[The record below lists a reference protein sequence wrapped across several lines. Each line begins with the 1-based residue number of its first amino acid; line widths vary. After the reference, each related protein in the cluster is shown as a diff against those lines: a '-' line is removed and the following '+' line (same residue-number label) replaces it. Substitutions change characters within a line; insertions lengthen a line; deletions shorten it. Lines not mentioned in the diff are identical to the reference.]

1 METYV
6 VRYAVVCMQA
16 RIIERTLT
24 DDEIDSLALMAVA
37 GIAAEGQMYEEVR
50 GATLFSHGGKDRTT
64 PISA

>member
-1 METYV
+1 
-6 VRYAVVCMQA
+6 MQA

-50 GATLFSHGGKDRTT
+50 GATIFTHGGQD
-64 PISA
+64 

>member
-1 METYV
+1 ML
-6 VRYAVVCMQA
+6 CMQA

-50 GATLFSHGGKDRTT
+50 GATIVTHGGQD
-64 PISA
+64 